1 MSLCKI
7 LANYAIKTGWNPI
20 FCDLDIQTNSIG
32 TSGTIGA
39 VVMND
44 FFQVIYK

>member
-7 LANYAIKTGWNPI
+7 LANYAMKSGWNPI
-20 FCDLDIQTNSIG
+20 YCDLDIHTNTIC

-44 FFQVIYK
+44 FFPVF